1 MKKEP
6 LKLQNITQDLIQVIK
21 YNIRYLRTIIII
33 IPILL
38 IFIPALINGQFILSV
53 ICIPALIFTIV
64 YPIYYVIISNKRLSA
79 INNGEFTVT
88 VEYVQNKK
96 CFVTGAAKGTSHL
109 NYRFYLSDGSVFK
122 MSDFGTYDH
131 SRDQH
136 TYYKWSEYGEI
147 SVDGIFKTAEIGD
160 KLYVVH
166 IGKKR
171 NVMCYNAKQF
181 EPYGFTVEDSH
192 AAPSQDGENSPE

>member
-1 MKKEP
+1 MKKET
-6 LKLQNITQDLIQVIK
+6 LKLQNITQDLIQVSK
-21 YNIRYLRTIIII
+21 FDVGSCFMSALAIIACTVI
-33 IPILL
+33 IPFVIWIPTESPVALAIMIL
-38 IFIPALINGQFILSV
+38 G
-53 ICIPALIFTIV
+53 FTFAIASS
-64 YPIYYVIISNKRLSA
+64 IYYAVKSNKTIAA

-96 CFVTGAAKGTSHL
+96 ARIAHGGPRSRYYSPPK
-109 NYRFYLSDGSVFK
+109 FYLSDGSVFK
-122 MSDFGTYDH
+122 MKEDNIYYYA
-131 SRDQH
+131 
-136 TYYKWSEYGEI
+136 YYKWSEYGEM
-147 SVDGIFKTAEIGD
+147 SVDSIFKTTEIGD